1 MEALKYHLIMKTI
14 TLTKVEILQ
23 TIEAFTDDMFPKI
36 KYETKETQFDI
47 NTEAILYYYDNY
59 VVTAR
64 LISVPNTNLRVNE
77 VIEVKQTREEI
88 KKLIENE

>member
-1 MEALKYHLIMKTI
+1 MKTI
-14 TLTKVEILQ
+14 TLTKVE
-23 TIEAFTDDMFPKI
+23 TIRIIEKWLDYAPVYGNHTEETD
-36 KYETKETQFDI
+36 FDI
-47 NTEAILYYYDNY
+47 NTESILYCYDNY
-59 VVTAR
+59 IVTAR